1 MFWNVVVI
9 FIVYKVLDW
18 LIRIPRRTKYSGK
31 HILITGCDTGFGN
44 ILAKRMAKKGC
55 HVIAACLTE
64 KGEDEL
70 KKACPNNL
78 ITVPMNVAKTDSIEK
93 AYESIRASISVDRG
107 LWAIVNNAGM
117 SGRIGPA
124 EWLKLDDYE
133 KVIMYSYFLIN

>member
-1 MFWNVVVI
+1 MFWILIGI
-9 FIVYKVLDW
+9 FIAYKFLDW
-18 LIRIPRRTKYSGK
+18 IIRIPLRTKYNDK
-31 HILITGCDTGFGN
+31 QILITGCDTGFGN
-44 ILAKRMAKKGC
+44 ILAKRLAKKGC

-107 LWAIVNNAGM
+107 LWAIVNNAGIA
-117 SGRIGPA
+117 GTVAPA
-124 EWLKLDDYE
+124 EWLKLEDYE
-133 KVIMYSYFLIN
+133 KVISK